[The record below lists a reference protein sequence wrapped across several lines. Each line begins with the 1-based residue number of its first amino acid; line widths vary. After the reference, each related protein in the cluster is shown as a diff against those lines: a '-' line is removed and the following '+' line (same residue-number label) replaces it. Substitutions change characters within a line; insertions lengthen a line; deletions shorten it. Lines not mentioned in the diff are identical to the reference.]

1 MYHQFSYWDNV
12 GGEVLEAALDNAK
25 SGARF
30 LVRLSIIIL
39 LDEIVTL
46 TCGKECG
53 MASGMLDHYG

>member
-1 MYHQFSYWDNV
+1 MYQPFSYWDNV

-25 SGARF
+25 RGARF

-39 LDEIVTL
+39 LDEIVIL

-53 MASGMLDHYG
+53 MASGMLDRYG